1 MRVAFKYII
10 IGFLLILFDIHVFID
25 ILPDP
30 VGYLM
35 IFIGTRKLEFKGSS
49 THPTSVVAS
58 ILIFASLPTIFLDA
72 QFFSQQVSIG
82 EWWGIYR
89 NVLSLLDIILVYFLF
104 QLIKDVVKTLNS
116 FELIRKTEKM
126 YKWYMIVMLTVLFIQ
141 PFLLNIN
148 GQAAIGLM
156 LLVVACALITQISF
170 IFFLRNIQKQFTPS
184 SPGKGDKFN
193 IEA

>member
-35 IFIGTRKLEFKGSS
+35 IFIGTRKLDFKEFSM
-49 THPTSVVAS
+49 HPTSVVAS

-72 QFFSQQVSIG
+72 QFFAQQVSIG

-116 FELIRKTEKM
+116 FELTRKTEKM

-141 PFLLNIN
+141 PFLININ

-170 IFFLRNIQKQFTPS
+170 IFFLRNIQQQFTHS
-184 SPGKGDKFN
+184 SPGKGDLFN
-193 IEA
+193 IET

>member
-82 EWWGIYR
+82 ECWGIYR